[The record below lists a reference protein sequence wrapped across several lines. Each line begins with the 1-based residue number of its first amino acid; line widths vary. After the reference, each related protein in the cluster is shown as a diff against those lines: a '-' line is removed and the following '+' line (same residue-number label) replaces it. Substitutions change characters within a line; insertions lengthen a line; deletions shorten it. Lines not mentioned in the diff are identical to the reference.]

1 MRGHHVQDLEERTQ
15 HILLHEAPPDMVAM
29 VYRLLDQFPLLD
41 VIDIADI
48 VEREETEVAELYYA
62 MDAHLGIDRL
72 LSAVTELER
81 GDRWHSLARL
91 ALRDELYGSLRS
103 LVLDVLAGAEP
114 GETCPEMIEDWEM
127 SNGSRLVRARSA
139 LDEIFAS
146 GSLDL
151 ATLSVAA
158 RQVRSMVRTGAPDRR

>member
-1 MRGHHVQDLEERTQ
+1 
-15 HILLHEAPPDMVAM
+15 MVF
-29 VYRLLDQFPLLD
+29 RLLDQFPLLD

-48 VEREETEVAELYYA
+48 EQRDEAEVADLYYA
-62 MDAHLGIDRL
+62 LDARLGVDRL
-72 LSAVTELER
+72 LTAVSGLER

-91 ALRDELYGSLRS
+91 ALRDDLYGSLRS
-103 LVLDVLAGAEP
+103 IVLDVLAGAEP
-114 GETCPEMIEDWEM
+114 GESTEEMIEDWES
-127 SNGSRLVRARSA
+127 SNGSKLVRARAA

-158 RQVRSMVRTGAPDRR
+158 RQIRGMVRTGASDRR